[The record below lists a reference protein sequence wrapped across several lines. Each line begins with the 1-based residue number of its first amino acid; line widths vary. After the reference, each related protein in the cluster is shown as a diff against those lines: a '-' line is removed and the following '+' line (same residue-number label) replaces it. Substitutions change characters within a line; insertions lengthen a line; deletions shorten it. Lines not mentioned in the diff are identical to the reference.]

1 MAETP
6 SIRHGLAGFGRSID
20 PTPSTSELFSGNAAS
35 LPDGPRVTTPRPLL
49 DRKTVLISGGFLL
62 IVPVVG
68 YFSWWKSGA
77 RRDFSFNSEGW
88 LGEDTYA
95 GGADKVSH
103 FFFGYLIF
111 NGLESLY
118 TSLGHSPKNSRGLA
132 ATVLMAASLIVETGD
147 GYRLAGF
154 AWEDVAT
161 ASMGNLLAW
170 ELMRRGWDDTIG
182 LRYGYVPAR
191 FELVNQGTAPI
202 SLDYSREIYSA
213 DVKLAGLL
221 PRLRAKPDWGR
232 FLLVSVTYATKGYE
246 YASISPELRR
256 RDLGLELGLNLPEI
270 LRALKVND
278 RSWWGK
284 PLFTFLKYFRVPYT
298 AFGYRY
304 DLNRGRWH
312 GPDTGER

>member
-1 MAETP
+1 
-6 SIRHGLAGFGRSID
+6 
-20 PTPSTSELFSGNAAS
+20 
-35 LPDGPRVTTPRPLL
+35 VTAPRPLL

-62 IVPVVG
+62 IVPILG
-68 YFSWWKSGA
+68 YASWWKSGA
-77 RRDFSFNSEGW
+77 QRDFSFNSEGW

-103 FFFGYLIF
+103 LFFGYLIF

-118 TSLGHSPKNSRGLA
+118 TNLGHSPQNSRGLA
-132 ATVLMAASLIVETGD
+132 ATLLMAASVIVETGD

-154 AWEDVAT
+154 AWEDLAAAGIGT
-161 ASMGNLLAW
+161 LFAS
-170 ELMRRGWDDTIG
+170 ELTRRGWGDTIG

-191 FELVNQGTAPI
+191 FELLNRGTEPI

-221 PRLRAKPDWGR
+221 PRLHAKPDWGR

-246 YASISPELRR
+246 YTSISPGQRR

-270 LRALKVND
+270 LRALRVNE